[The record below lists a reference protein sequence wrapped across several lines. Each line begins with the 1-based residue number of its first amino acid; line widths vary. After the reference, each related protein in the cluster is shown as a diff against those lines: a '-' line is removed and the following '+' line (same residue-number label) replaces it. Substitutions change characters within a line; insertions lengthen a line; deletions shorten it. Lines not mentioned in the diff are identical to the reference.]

1 MRGMA
6 LRRHLVILAALTIL
20 PLILFATWILLEL
33 HREARARAERA
44 LTDTAR
50 ALSLAMDRE
59 ITAVTA
65 ALDALATSRALL
77 TGDLRA
83 FYEQAAALR
92 ARHRDW
98 TTIGLATGDGT
109 HVLNLLQPLGAPLPP
124 LSGDPADLRRLA
136 ETGEPLVSE
145 AYIPPLGGRRVISV
159 RVPVLRDGRLRYVL
173 SAAVETAT
181 LRTILQ
187 EQRLPGDWI
196 GTVLDRK
203 RLIIARTRGEEQ
215 FLGQPASGPLLE
227 ASARSQEGWYRGLT
241 KEGTHTYSAFS
252 RSSLTGLTV
261 ALGVPAELIDGP
273 LQRSLWR
280 IGGAGVVFLG
290 IGIGIA
296 LFFAR
301 RIVRPITALSA
312 AAGAIGRGVEP
323 PAITSRITEVNEL
336 SRSMRQAAR
345 VVADERQTL
354 AIINRTG
361 QLLAA
366 ELTLERLVQG
376 VTDACTRLCRAAFGA
391 FFYNVEAGDGES
403 YTLYAISG
411 VPRERFADFP
421 MPRNTDLFAPT
432 FRGEGIVRI
441 ADVTQDPRFGRN
453 PPYHGM
459 PPGHLPVRSYL
470 AVSVVSRT
478 GEVLGGLFFGHPE
491 VGVFTE
497 REETIVGSLAPQ
509 IATAIDNARLYER
522 QQAARAEAE
531 TANTMKDEFLATLS
545 HELRTP
551 LNAVLGWT
559 RMLRTGT
566 VDEGTAKRALEV
578 IERNAVA
585 QLQLIEDLLDVSRI
599 ITGKLR
605 LDVQPVEPV
614 RVVEAALDAVRPAA
628 EAKSI
633 RLQPVLDPRAG
644 PVSGDPDRLQQV
656 VWNLVSNAIKFTPR
670 GGRVQVRVA
679 RVNSHVEIV
688 VTDTG
693 QGIDT
698 DMLPHV
704 FERFRQADSSSQRSH
719 GGLGLGLALVR
730 QLVELHGGSVEASS
744 PGAGLGATFT
754 VKLPVMLH
762 AEGQVPLSRVRPA
775 LTAPLQ
781 GLRLLVVDDD
791 ADALELFGMV
801 LRQAGAEV
809 QTAASVAEALATLR
823 AWPADVVVSDI
834 EMPGENGYALIRA
847 LRDGAVARGD
857 RLPAVAVTAYGGVA
871 ERIKI
876 LSAGFDAYV
885 PKPVEPDELAAVIAR
900 LVSRARGG
908 GALARPGAEPPPEA

>member
-33 HREARARAERA
+33 HREARTGAERA

-65 ALDALATSRALL
+65 ALDSLATSRALL
-77 TGDLRA
+77 TGDLGT
-83 FYEQAAALR
+83 FYGQAAAVQG
-92 ARHRDW
+92 RHRGL

-136 ETGEPLVSE
+136 ESGKPLVSE
-145 AYIPPLGGRRVISV
+145 AYIPPLGGPRVISV
-159 RVPVLRDGRLRYVL
+159 RVPVLRDGALRYVL

-187 EQRLPGDWI
+187 EQQLPANWI
-196 GTVLDRK
+196 GTVLDRN
-203 RLIIARTRGEEQ
+203 RIIIARTRGEEQ
-215 FLGQPASGPLLE
+215 FLGQAASGPLLE
-227 ASARSQEGWYRGLT
+227 ATARSHEGWYRGLT
-241 KEGTHTYSAFS
+241 KEGTHTYSAFR

-280 IGGAGVVFLG
+280 IAGAGVVVLG
-290 IGIGIA
+290 VGIGIA

-301 RIVRPITALSA
+301 RIVRPITAISA
-312 AAGAIGRGVEP
+312 AAGGIGRGVEP
-323 PAITSRITEVNEL
+323 PAIGSGITEVNEL
-336 SRSMRQAAR
+336 SASMRQAAR
-345 VVADERQTL
+345 VVAEERQTL
-354 AIINRTG
+354 AIVNRIG

-366 ELTLERLVQG
+366 ELALERLVQG

-391 FFYNVEAGDGES
+391 FFYDVDTSGGES

-411 VPRERFADFP
+411 VPRERFTDVP
-421 MPRNTDLFAPT
+421 MSRDTELFGPT
-432 FRGEGIVRI
+432 LRGEGVVRI
-441 ADVTQDPRFGRN
+441 ADLTRDPRAGGES
-453 PPYHGM
+453 PYQTM
-459 PPGHLPVRSYL
+459 RSGHLPVRSYL
-470 AVSVVSRT
+470 AVSVVSRS

-497 REETIVGSLAPQ
+497 REETIVAGLAPQ
-509 IATAIDNARLYER
+509 IAAAIDNARLYER
-522 QQAARAEAE
+522 EQAARAEAE
-531 TANTMKDEFLATLS
+531 TANTMKDAFLATLS

-566 VDEGTAKRALEV
+566 VDEGTTKRALEV

-599 ITGKLR
+599 TTGKLR

-614 RVVEAALDAVRPAA
+614 VVVEAALDAVRPAA
-628 EAKSI
+628 EAKGI

-656 VWNLVSNAIKFTPR
+656 VWNLLSNAIKFTPR
-670 GGRVQVRVA
+670 EGRVQVRVA

-693 QGIDT
+693 LGIDASI
-698 DMLPHV
+698 LPHV
-704 FERFRQADSSSQRSH
+704 FERFRQADGSSQRSH

-744 PGAGLGATFT
+744 AGAGQGATFT

-762 AEGQVPLSRVRPA
+762 AEGRVPLSRVRPA
-775 LTAPLQ
+775 LRTPLQ

-791 ADALELFGMV
+791 ADALDVFGMM
-801 LRQAGAEV
+801 LRQAGADV
-809 QTAASVAEALATLR
+809 QTAGSVAEALAALH

-847 LRDGAVARGD
+847 LRGGAVARGD

-900 LVSRARGG
+900 LVSRAHGG
-908 GALARPGAEPPPEA
+908 GAPARSGAGPPPEG